1 MKKLPSEMTN
11 SELRQYLSEHRNE
24 EAIFSEALEVLLS
37 RKKEGFKCSTLQ
49 TMSYTEVETIFKE
62 KLNQTIEE

>member
-24 EAIFSEALEVLLS
+24 EAIFSEALKVLLS
-37 RKKEGFKCSTLQ
+37 RKKEALLGSVCEMYQYNTF
-49 TMSYTEVETIFKE
+49 
-62 KLNQTIEE
+62 